1 MFATEVS
8 EDAALQLLREIPMR
22 FLCGL
27 FLFALVVGLGYLAY
41 ENNRETSINAWTWRL
56 DVPLPLLVLAVYVLG
71 MLSGWWL
78 VGLMKRSWQRVTE
91 PDRARA

>member
-1 MFATEVS
+1 
-8 EDAALQLLREIPMR
+8 MR
-22 FLCGL
+22 VLSGL
-27 FLFALVVGLGYLAY
+27 FLLTLVVVLGLLAY
-41 ENNRETSINAWTWRL
+41 ENNFTTTVHAWNWRL

-78 VGLMKRSWQRVTE
+78 VGVTKRSWQRMTE

>member
-1 MFATEVS
+1 
-8 EDAALQLLREIPMR
+8 MR
-22 FLCGL
+22 FLSGL
-27 FLFALVVGLGYLAY
+27 FLLVLVAGLGYLAY
-41 ENNRETSINAWTWRL
+41 ENNRETSLNAWTWRV